1 MFIPYDKLKSARIY
15 TDQYFKSKFNDKMY
29 RLVDFEWKP
38 YKEQNINQGSL
49 L

>member
-1 MFIPYDKLKSARIY
+1 MWIPYDKLKSAKSY
-15 TDQYFKSKFNDKMY
+15 TDQNFTSKFNGKKY

-38 YKEQNINQGSL
+38 YKDNNPNQEKL